1 MIGENISNAFLSL
14 RSSKLRSFLTM
25 LGIIIGVA
33 QIIVLI
39 GLGQGIKKDITS
51 EITQLGSNVLI
62 VLSGKVQTSQG
73 GFNPGASVGAS
84 TLTEND
90 FTDLK
95 KLPDIIDATR
105 IGLLSAVPTADGKQA
120 DGAMIM
126 AADPSFFQYTNTYQ
140 IVSGRFF
147 NEAENQQSKKV
158 IVIGNYTREL
168 LFPGVDPTAVI
179 GRTVSISKENF
190 TIVGVFE
197 MAQQS
202 SFFGNGS
209 TQIGVVIVPYSTA
222 KSVNPNT
229 QIFRIGLKASDNADV
244 KVVAQNV
251 QNTLNELH
259 GANDTTV
266 FTQEDLLK
274 VVDNILGLITK
285 AIVGL
290 ASISLLVGG
299 IGIMNIMLVAV
310 MERTREI
317 GLRKAVGAT
326 GGNILL
332 QFLTESVV
340 LSLFGGAIGVAI
352 ATVASVIVK
361 KQFDLTIIVD
371 SQSIIIAMGFA
382 LAVGVIF
389 GLAPAA
395 KAALKNPIE
404 ALRYE

>member
-84 TLTEND
+84 TLTESD
-90 FTDLK
+90 FSELK

-126 AADPSFFQYTNTYQ
+126 AVDPSFFQYTNTYQ
-140 IVSGRFF
+140 IVTGRFF
-147 NEAENQQSKKV
+147 NETESQQNEKV

-168 LFPGVDPTAVI
+168 LFPGVDPAAVI
-179 GRTVSISKENF
+179 GRTVMISKQNF

-202 SFFGNGS
+202 SFFGNSS

-229 QIFRIGLKASDNADV
+229 QIFRIGLKANDSADV
-244 KVVAQNV
+244 KVVSRVV
-251 QNTLNELH
+251 QEKLNELH
-259 GANDTTV
+259 GTNDTSV

-326 GGNILL
+326 GGNIML
-332 QFLTESVV
+332 QFLTESIV
-340 LSLFGGAIGVAI
+340 LSLFGGAIGVGL
-352 ATVASVIVK
+352 ATVASVVVK

-371 SQSIIIAMGFA
+371 TQSVIIAMGFA